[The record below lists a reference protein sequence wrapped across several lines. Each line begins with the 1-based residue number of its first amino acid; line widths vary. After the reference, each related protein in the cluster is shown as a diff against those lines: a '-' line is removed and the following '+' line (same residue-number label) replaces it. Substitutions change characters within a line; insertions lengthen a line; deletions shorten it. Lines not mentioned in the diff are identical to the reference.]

1 MISNLGIITPEMNFK
16 AVEMTEQA
24 DRNEYMEKYPIIKDM
39 SVIISSDAHY
49 LENMKEAKHTVNV
62 NDNTAKAIVDYFRN
76 LL

>member
-1 MISNLGIITPEMNFK
+1 
-16 AVEMTEQA
+16 
-24 DRNEYMEKYPIIKDM
+24 MEKYPIIKDM
-39 SVIISSDAHY
+39 PVIISSDAHY